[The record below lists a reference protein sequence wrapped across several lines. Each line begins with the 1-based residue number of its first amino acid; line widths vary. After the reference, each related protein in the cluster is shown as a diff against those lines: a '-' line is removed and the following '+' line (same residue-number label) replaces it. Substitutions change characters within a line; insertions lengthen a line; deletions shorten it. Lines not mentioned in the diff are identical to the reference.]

1 MNTTET
7 KYYYS
12 SFLIH
17 STTSY
22 MEQLLRDGG
31 DLDSMDRSLLDYN
44 AMRNVNAVKCGA
56 GNSPGIISNVTTN
69 ENGMRIT
76 SPTGIVSSQLPIPTS
91 QASNHMSSCN
101 PLLTPVTPP
110 VSPCSPLPPPPLLQ
124 DNGEGDMTGDLLMDV
139 ENIVKK
145 DLVVRF
151 TEQQNAVHHITS
163 AMPTSLE
170 NRNTS
175 SVTEGNGP

>member
-1 MNTTET
+1 
-7 KYYYS
+7 
-12 SFLIH
+12 
-17 STTSY
+17 

-44 AMRNVNAVKCGA
+44 AMRNVNTVKCGT
-56 GNSPGIISNVTTN
+56 GNSPGITSNVTTN

-76 SPTGIVSSQLPIPTS
+76 SPTGIVSSQLSIPTHQLS
-91 QASNHMSSCN
+91 QASNNLASCH
-101 PLLTPVTPP
+101 PSLTPVTPP
-110 VSPCSPLPPPPLLQ
+110 VSPCSPLPPPPMLQ
-124 DNGEGDMTGDLLMDV
+124 DNGHGMDITGDLLMDV
-139 ENIVKK
+139 EHIVKK

-151 TEQQNAVHHITS
+151 TEQQNAVHHTTS

-175 SVTEGNGP
+175 SVTEGNLESKEFKNRICI